1 MVVLNFTSALLFCI
15 ITITYRFLLKEK
27 QVNSENISLLKIES
41 KNHRFVLIIY
51 YKCQ

>member
-1 MVVLNFTSALLFCI
+1 MLLHFTGGLLFCI
-15 ITITYRFLLKEK
+15 ITITYRFLLKAK
-27 QVNSENISLLKIES
+27 QVNCENISLLKIEP